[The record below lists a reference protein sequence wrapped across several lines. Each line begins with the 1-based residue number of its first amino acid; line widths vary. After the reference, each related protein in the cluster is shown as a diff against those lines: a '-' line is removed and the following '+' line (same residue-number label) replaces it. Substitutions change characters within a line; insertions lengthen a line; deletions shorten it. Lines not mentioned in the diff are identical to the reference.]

1 MSDPGFFLL
10 PKNKLYKKENTW
22 RLKNFPTGYVGNFY
36 RNLADNMDNLTG
48 SDFYSRIAADASI
61 PKEDVQ
67 KYILATSDFAKSIQ
81 TDINHYVTRDR
92 INDASFRQKL
102 DPISKNILRRQN
114 PLELVFEDISTFDAE
129 NPIVGS
135 LLREIDISKKQSDS
149 DFIKSLPGQ
158 PGKEF
163 EIQKRLD
170 RLKGKS
176 GFDNNRRDN
185 NNNNNNNGGSNNFGS
200 DLFGP
205 GGATP
210 TLPTLD
216 DFLDGGP
223 SNPPPSPPS
232 APFNSTNNLFNSN
245 NNVPILP
252 PSSNFNPENV
262 SASTIP
268 NFSMPGI
275 ENNLFGSQAAT
286 AVRENKR
293 KTKTQQEVDDFLYEL
308 PDTGMPDLVLGDG
321 LIQTFGTEAE
331 DLFDDIAPPTK
342 KEEED
347 EILKDLMNQYKV
359 EDIKDTM
366 DEAGQVPECAKK
378 VFISKQFWDIN

>member
-1 MSDPGFFLL
+1 M
-10 PKNKLYKKENTW
+10 
-22 RLKNFPTGYVGNFY
+22 
-36 RNLADNMDNLTG
+36 
-48 SDFYSRIAADASI
+48 
-61 PKEDVQ
+61 
-67 KYILATSDFAKSIQ
+67 ATSDFAKSIQ
-81 TDINHYVTRDR
+81 TDINHYVTLDR

-102 DPISKNILRRQN
+102 DPISKNIFRRQN

-135 LLREIDISKKQSDS
+135 LLREIDINKKQSDS
-149 DFIKSLPGQ
+149 DFIKSLPSQ

-185 NNNNNNNGGSNNFGS
+185 NNNNNNNGGSNNIGS

-205 GGATP
+205 GGAPP
-210 TLPTLD
+210 TLPALD

-223 SNPPPSPPS
+223 SNPPPPPPPS
-232 APFNSTNNLFNSN
+232 APFNSINNFFNSN

-262 SASTIP
+262 SALTIP

-275 ENNLFGSQAAT
+275 ENNLFGSKAAT
-286 AVRENKR
+286 VVRENKT
-293 KTKTQQEVDDFLYEL
+293 KTKTQQEVDDFFYEL

-321 LIQTFGTEAE
+321 LIQTLGTEAE
-331 DLFDDIAPPTK
+331 DLFDDIAPSTK
-342 KEEED
+342 KEEQD
-347 EILKDLMNQYKV
+347 EILKDLMDQYKV

-366 DEAGQVPECAKK
+366 DKTGQVPESIYFFMVQIVKTLLMH
-378 VFISKQFWDIN
+378 